1 MNNVFRIGY
10 VLIHK
15 VKNALHRLFVEPVIR
30 KCFGSCGKHVRIP
43 RNCRFSGIENIH
55 VGEHVYFG
63 PDFRVLSTRAHV
75 MIGNYVMFGPG
86 VTIITGNHR
95 TDLIGKYM
103 CQVTDKEKHP
113 EDDREVVIEDDVW
126 IGANTTILNGV
137 TIGRGSVVA
146 ACSVVTKSC
155 PPYSVIAGVPARTIK
170 SRFTPEQ
177 IAEHERRL
185 MQR

>member
-1 MNNVFRIGY
+1 MHVQWEYGMNNVFRIGY

-43 RNCRFSGIENIH
+43 RNCRFSGIEN
-55 VGEHVYFG
+55 
-63 PDFRVLSTRAHV
+63 FRVLSTWAHV